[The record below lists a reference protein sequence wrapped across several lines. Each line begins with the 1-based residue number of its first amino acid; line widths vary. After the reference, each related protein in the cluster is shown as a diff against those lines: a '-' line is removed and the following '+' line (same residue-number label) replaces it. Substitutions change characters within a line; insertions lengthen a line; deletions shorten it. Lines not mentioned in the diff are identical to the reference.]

1 MFLSNLSIKRP
12 VFATVLMLA
21 LLTLGLFSYRRLA
34 IELMPD
40 VELPILTITTEFPG
54 ASPEAV
60 ERELTKKIEEAVN
73 PISGVRHVYSTSRES
88 LSSVMVEFQLQV
100 RINEAS
106 QEVRAKINAVRRE
119 LPEQIKEPVI
129 QKMDI
134 GGMPVVALAVR
145 SGTLTARDLT
155 TLVDRKVKRR
165 LENIPGVGKVRLVGA
180 SRREVNVLVDPARI
194 EAMGLGVDE
203 VIAGLAAENVNTP
216 LGRLNRLGTE
226 IPLRIS
232 GKPTLV
238 PGFESMVIGR
248 RGTHPVTLGEVATV
262 VDGIE
267 EPRSLALVNGV
278 PAVALEV
285 LKQSKANTVGVVDA
299 VKREV
304 DRLKPEL
311 PPGTEIDLVRD
322 ASVMIRD
329 SVSDVQTTL
338 IIGGFL
344 TILIVFCFLNSWR
357 STVITGLTLPISVIS
372 SFIAM
377 YFFGMTLNVMTLMAL
392 SLAIGLLIDD
402 AIVVRENIVR
412 HLEHGEDHMA
422 AARNGT
428 AEIGLAVLATSLSIM
443 AVFVPVAFM
452 KGIVGRFFFQF
463 GITVAFAVMVSLF
476 VSFTLDPMLSSRW
489 VDPDVERKGKR
500 HAVARV
506 LDRFNAWFDRTA
518 DRYKALVGWA
528 LDRRKLVLGVAAA
541 AFALGLGLFALLE
554 AEFFPTFDRGEF
566 MVRFKTAP
574 DASIEETKGRLRVVL
589 GELKGISE
597 IEHTYAAIA
606 AGESD
611 TVRNATVYVKLK
623 ETSERK
629 RNQYAVMRDV
639 RARLAGIPGLIPSV
653 EEDPDNFQKPFI
665 VLVRGEEIPKLKEYA
680 ASLKRA
686 LYGIRGIVDLEATL
700 EQDLPEYRLT
710 VDRERARDAG
720 LGTDALVRTVSA
732 LVGGQIVS
740 TYEDEAGEAVNV
752 RVRLPEGL
760 REDVRQVGELRIAVS
775 GPSGAALVPIAD
787 LVRPERTVSPS
798 EISRQDLSR
807 QVVLSGNLD
816 RLPLGTAAESALREA
831 AKIAMSPG
839 YRVVMSGDTEIM
851 EESFGYLAEA
861 LVLAIVFVYLIL
873 AAQFESF
880 IDPLAIMLSLPLSI
894 VGMAGMLVLTR
905 DTVSI
910 MSLIG
915 LILLM
920 GLVTKNAILLV
931 DYTKVLRRRGLDRRT
946 ALITAGRTRLRPI
959 LMTTLAMI
967 FGMLP
972 LALAIGQG
980 AEMRAPMAR
989 AVIGGLVTS
998 TLLTLVVVP
1007 VVYTLLDD
1015 FAERLRRRWAKA
1027 NAVAVDEGARATGA
1041 APAAVPPAAKAVV
1054 LLALLLP
1061 SLAARG
1067 ETPVLPITL
1076 DEAVRLVQEKN
1087 RDIQKAKAYQEW
1099 VRGKYIEERAGAL
1112 PKLSLLGA
1120 GVRSW
1125 DESYRVIFGD
1135 FYPPGQ
1141 SVATADVTLTQAL
1154 FTWGQ
1159 VGAAI
1164 RAAKGGMAAAE
1175 DQLDSARQAAIR
1187 DVTAAF
1193 YDVLLARRIE
1203 GIARENLAQRE
1214 RHLAEAKNR
1223 QLLGT
1228 ATDYDVLA
1236 AEVGV
1241 ENARPAVIRSVNRVL
1256 TARETLRLVLADERR
1271 ELDARGTLDAEVTDP
1286 PPYEEVLQRALERRP
1301 DLKALRQ
1308 RVEVYREFV
1317 KIQAAGNKPRLDLR
1331 AGAGWKWLDA
1341 SGVTGDGK
1349 TWNAG
1354 VFLSFP
1360 FFDGLATQGKVIE
1373 AKSDVTN
1380 SETDLSK
1387 AEDGVRLE
1395 VRTAFDSVRESA
1407 LIVRALTG
1415 TVAQARRLLQMSEKG
1430 FEYGVKT
1437 RLEVDDAQLAV
1448 VQAEGN
1454 LATAT
1459 RDHLVAWV
1467 TLRYVQGLL

>member
-60 ERELTKKIEEAVN
+60 ERELTKRIEEAVN

-145 SGTLTARDLT
+145 SDTLTPRDLT

-194 EAMGLGVDE
+194 DAMGLGVDE

-216 LGRLNRLGTE
+216 LGRLKRLGTE
-226 IPLRIS
+226 IPIRIS
-232 GKPTLV
+232 GKPALV

-248 RGTHPVTLGEVATV
+248 RGNHPVTLGEVATV

-299 VKREV
+299 VKDEV
-304 DRLKPEL
+304 ERLKPEL

-338 IIGGFL
+338 IIGGLL

-377 YFFGMTLNVMTLMAL
+377 YFLGMTLNVMTLMAL

-463 GITVAFAVMVSLF
+463 GMTVAFAVLVSLF

-489 VDPDVERKGKR
+489 VDPDVERKGRR

-506 LDRFNAWFDRTA
+506 LDRFNGWFDRTA

-528 LDRRKLVLGVAAA
+528 LDRRRLVLGVATA
-541 AFALGLGLFALLE
+541 AFVAGLGLFALLE
-554 AEFFPTFDRGEF
+554 SEFFPAFDRGEF
-566 MVRFKTAP
+566 LIRFKTAP

-623 ETSERK
+623 ETSARK

-639 RARLAGIPGLIPSV
+639 RSRLAGIPGLIPSV
-653 EEDPDNFQKPFI
+653 EEDPDNFQKPFM

-680 ASLKRA
+680 AGLKRA
-686 LYGIRGIVDLEATL
+686 LYGVGGIVDLEATL
-700 EQDLPEYRLT
+700 EQDLPEYRLS

-720 LGTDALVRTVSA
+720 LGTDALVRTVGA

-760 REDVRQVGELRIAVS
+760 REDVRQVGALRIAVS
-775 GPSGAALVPIAD
+775 GPSGPALVPIAD
-787 LVRPERTVSPS
+787 LVTPERTVSPS

-807 QVVLSGNLD
+807 QVVISGNLD
-816 RLPLGTAAESALREA
+816 RLPLGTAADAALREA
-831 AKIAMSPG
+831 AKIPMSPG

-851 EESFGYLAEA
+851 AESFGYLAEA

-931 DYTKVLRRRGLDRRT
+931 DYTKVLRRRGMDRRT
-946 ALITAGRTRLRPI
+946 AVITAGRTRLRPI

-1007 VVYTLLDD
+1007 VVYALLDD
-1015 FAERLRRRWAKA
+1015 LAEWLHRRWAKA
-1027 NAVAVDEGARATGA
+1027 NALAADEPGRA
-1041 APAAVPPAAKAVV
+1041 AAVPPAARAV
-1054 LLALLLP
+1054 LLGALLLP
-1061 SLAARG
+1061 AVAARA
-1067 ETPVLPITL
+1067 EVPAVPITL
-1076 DEAVRLVQEKN
+1076 DEAVRLVKEKN
-1087 RDIQKAKAYQEW
+1087 RDIQKAKSYQDW
-1099 VRGKYIEERAGAL
+1099 VRGKYVEERAGAL
-1112 PKLSLLGA
+1112 PTFTVLG
-1120 GVRSW
+1120 GGLRSW

-1141 SVATADVTLTQAL
+1141 SVATADVNVTQAL
-1154 FTWGQ
+1154 YTWGQ

-1164 RAAKGGMAAAE
+1164 RAAKSGLAAADE
-1175 DQLDSARQAAIR
+1175 QLDATRQGAIR

-1214 RHLAEAKNR
+1214 RHLAEARNR
-1223 QLLGT
+1223 QVLGT

-1271 ELDARGTLDAEVTDP
+1271 ELDAKGELDTEVTDP
-1286 PPYEEVLQRALERRP
+1286 PPYEEALRTAFDRRP
-1301 DLKALRQ
+1301 DLKALKR
-1308 RVEVYREFV
+1308 RVEVFREFV
-1317 KIQAAGNKPRLDLR
+1317 RIQSAGDKPRLDFR

-1341 SGVTGDGK
+1341 GGLTGDGK

-1354 VFLSFP
+1354 VFLKFP
-1360 FFDGLATQGKVIE
+1360 FFDGLATQGRVIE
-1373 AKSDVTN
+1373 ARSDLT
-1380 SETDLSK
+1380 SSQIELAK

-1395 VRTAFDSVRESA
+1395 VRTAVDAVRESG
-1407 LIVRALTG
+1407 LIVRALAG
-1415 TVAQARRLLQMSEKG
+1415 TVTQARRLLQMSEKG
-1430 FEYGVKT
+1430 FEFGVKT

>member
-1 MFLSNLSIKRP
+1 MFLSNLSIKKP

-145 SGTLTARDLT
+145 SGTLTPRDLT

-216 LGRLNRLGTE
+216 LGRLNRLGSE

-248 RGTHPVTLGEVATV
+248 RGSHPVTLGEVATV

-267 EPRSLALVNGV
+267 ELRSLALVNGV

-311 PPGTEIDLVRD
+311 PPGTQIEIVRD
-322 ASVMIRD
+322 ASVMIRE

-338 IIGGFL
+338 VIGGLL

-443 AVFVPVAFM
+443 SVFVPVAFM

-506 LDRFNAWFDRTA
+506 LDRFNSWFDRTA
-518 DRYKALVGWA
+518 DRYKTLVGWA
-528 LDRRKLVLGVAAA
+528 LDRRKLVLGVATA
-541 AFALGLGLFALLE
+541 AFVAGLGLFAFLE
-554 AEFFPTFDRGEF
+554 AEFFPAFDQGEF

-574 DASIEETKGRLRVVL
+574 DASIEETKGRLSVVL
-589 GELKGISE
+589 GELKAIPE

-639 RARLAGIPGLIPSV
+639 RSRLAGIPGLIPSV

-680 ASLKRA
+680 AALKKS
-686 LYGIRGIVDLEATL
+686 LYGITGIVDLEATL

-710 VDRERARDAG
+710 VDRQRARDAG
-720 LGTDALVRTVSA
+720 LGTDALVRTVGA

-740 TYEDEAGEAVNV
+740 TYEDDAGEAVNV
-752 RVRLPEGL
+752 RIRLPEGL
-760 REDVRQVGELRIAVS
+760 REDVRQVGQLRIAVS
-775 GPSGAALVPIAD
+775 GPSGDALVPIAD
-787 LVRPERTVSPS
+787 LVKAERTVSPS

-816 RLPLGTAAESALREA
+816 RLPLGTAAETALREA
-831 AKIAMSPG
+831 AKIPMSPG

-931 DYTKVLRRRGLDRRT
+931 DYTKVLRRRGMDRRS

-1015 FAERLRRRWAKA
+1015 FAEWLHRRWSKA
-1027 NAVAVDEGARATGA
+1027 NALAADSTGPVPALPPVARSI
-1041 APAAVPPAAKAVV
+1041 V

-1061 SLAARG
+1061 SLAARA
-1067 ETPVLPITL
+1067 ESPVVPITL

-1087 RDIQKAKAYQEW
+1087 RDIQKARAYQEW
-1099 VRGKYIEERAGAL
+1099 VRGKYVEERAAAL
-1112 PKLSLLGA
+1112 PSLALLGG

-1141 SVATADVTLTQAL
+1141 NLATADVNLTQAL

-1159 VGAAI
+1159 VGAGI
-1164 RAAKGGMAAAE
+1164 RAAKRGMAAADE
-1175 DQLDSARQAAIR
+1175 QLDSARQAAIR

-1203 GIARENLAQRE
+1203 KIARENLAQRE
-1214 RHLAEAKNR
+1214 RHLAEARNR

-1236 AEVGV
+1236 AEVAV
-1241 ENARPAVIRSVNRVL
+1241 ENARPAVIRSVNLVL
-1256 TARETLRLVLADERR
+1256 TARERLRLVLADERR
-1271 ELDARGTLDAEVTDP
+1271 ELDAEGTLDTEVTDP
-1286 PPYEEVLQRALERRP
+1286 PPYEDALRTAIERRP

-1308 RVEVYREFV
+1308 RVEVFREFV

-1341 SGVTGDGK
+1341 SGLTGDGK

-1354 VFLSFP
+1354 LYMSFP

-1373 AKSDVTN
+1373 AKSDVST
-1380 SETDLSK
+1380 SQIDLAK

-1395 VRTAFDSVRESA
+1395 VRTAVDSVRESA

-1415 TVAQARRLLQMSEKG
+1415 TVSQARRLLQMSEKG
-1430 FEYGVKT
+1430 FEFGVKT

>member
-60 ERELTKKIEEAVN
+60 EREVTKKIEEAVN

-145 SGTLTARDLT
+145 SGTLTPRDLT

-165 LENIPGVGKVRLVGA
+165 LENIAGVGKVRLVGA

-216 LGRLNRLGTE
+216 LGRLNRQGIE
-226 IPLRIS
+226 IPLRIA
-232 GKPTLV
+232 GKPALV
-238 PGFESMVIGR
+238 PGFTSMVIGR
-248 RGTHPVTLGEVATV
+248 RGGHPVTLGEVATI

-267 EPRSLALVNGV
+267 ESRSLALVNGV

-304 DRLKPEL
+304 ERLKPEL
-311 PPGTEIDLVRD
+311 PPGTQIDLVRD
-322 ASVMIRD
+322 ASMMIRD
-329 SVSDVQTTL
+329 SVADVQTTL

-463 GITVAFAVMVSLF
+463 GITVAFAVLVSLF

-518 DRYKALVGWA
+518 DRYKALIGWA
-528 LDRRKLVLGVAAA
+528 LDRRRLVLGVATA
-541 AFALGLGLFALLE
+541 AFFAGLGLFALLE
-554 AEFFPTFDRGEF
+554 SEFFPAFDRGEF
-566 MVRFKTAP
+566 IVRFKTAP

-589 GELKGISE
+589 GELKGLPE
-597 IEHTYAAIA
+597 VEHTYAAIA

-611 TVRNATVYVKLK
+611 TVRNATVFVKLK
-623 ETSERK
+623 EKSERS
-629 RNQYAVMRDV
+629 RNQHAVMRDV
-639 RARLAGIPGLIPSV
+639 RARLAGIPGVIPSV

-680 ASLKRA
+680 AALKKT

-710 VDRERARDAG
+710 VDRSRARDAG
-720 LGTDALVRTVSA
+720 LGTDALAGTVSA

-760 REDVRQVGELRIAVS
+760 REDVRQVGDLRLSVT
-775 GPSGAALVPIAD
+775 GTSGAGLVPVAD
-787 LVRPERTVSPS
+787 LVRVERTVSPS

-831 AKIAMSPG
+831 SKIPMSPG

-851 EESFGYLAEA
+851 AESFGYLGEA

-931 DYTKVLRRRGLDRRT
+931 DYTKVLRRRGMDRRT

-972 LALAIGQG
+972 LALALGQG

-1015 FAERLRRRWAKA
+1015 FAEWLHRRWAKA
-1027 NAVAVDEGARATGA
+1027 NAL
-1041 APAAVPPAAKAVV
+1041 V

-1061 SLAARG
+1061 SLAARP
-1067 ETPVLPITL
+1067 ETPVVPITL

-1087 RDIQKAKAYQEW
+1087 RDIQKARAYQEW

-1112 PKLSLLGA
+1112 PKVGA
-1120 GVRSW
+1120 NATGMRSW

-1141 SVATADVTLTQAL
+1141 SVATADVNLTQAL

-1159 VGAAI
+1159 VGAGI
-1164 RAAKGGMAAAE
+1164 RAAKRGMAAAD

-1214 RHLAEAKNR
+1214 RHLAEARNR

-1241 ENARPAVIRSVNRVL
+1241 ENARPAVIRAANLIL
-1256 TARETLRLVLADERR
+1256 TARERLRLVLADERPG
-1271 ELDARGTLDAEVTDP
+1271 LDAEGKLETEVTDP
-1286 PPYEEVLQRALERRP
+1286 PPYEEILRTALERRP

-1317 KIQAAGNKPRLDLR
+1317 KIQGAGDKPRLDLK

-1341 SGVTGDGK
+1341 SGMTGDGK

-1354 VFLSFP
+1354 LYLSFP
-1360 FFDGLATQGKVIE
+1360 FFDGLATKGRVLE
-1373 AKSDVTN
+1373 AKSDLRTG
-1380 SETDLSK
+1380 EIDLAK

-1395 VRTAFDSVRESA
+1395 VRTAVDSVRESA
-1407 LIVRALTG
+1407 LIVRALSG
-1415 TVAQARRLLQMSEKG
+1415 TVTQARRLLQMSEKG
-1430 FEYGVKT
+1430 FEFGVKT
-1437 RLEVDDAQLAV
+1437 RLEVDDALLAV

>member
-40 VELPILTITTEFPG
+40 VEFPILTITTEFPG

-88 LSSVMVEFQLQV
+88 LSSVMVEFHLHV
-100 RINEAS
+100 RINDAS
-106 QEVRAKINAVRRE
+106 QEVRAKINAARRE

-134 GGMPVVALAVR
+134 GGMPIVALAVR
-145 SGTLTARDLT
+145 SGTLNARDLT

-180 SRREVNVLVDPARI
+180 SRREVNVLVDPSRL
-194 EAMGLGVDE
+194 EAMGMGVDE
-203 VIAGLAAENVNTP
+203 VIAGLAGENVNTP
-216 LGRLNRLGTE
+216 LGRLNREGTE
-226 IPLRIS
+226 VPVRIS
-232 GKPTLV
+232 GKPALV
-238 PGFESMVIGR
+238 PGFESMVIGI
-248 RGTHPVTLGEVATV
+248 RGEHPVTLGEVATV

-285 LKQSKANTVGVVDA
+285 LKQSKANTVEVVDT
-299 VKREV
+299 VRREV
-304 DRLKPEL
+304 ERLKAEL
-311 PPGTEIDLVRD
+311 PPGTGIDVVRD
-322 ASVMIRD
+322 ASVMIRE
-329 SVSDVQTTL
+329 SVADVQTTL
-338 IIGGFL
+338 VIGGVL

-357 STVITGLTLPISVIS
+357 STVITGLTLPISVVS
-372 SFIAM
+372 SFISM
-377 YFFGMTLNVMTLMAL
+377 YFLGMTLNVMTLMAL

-412 HLEHGEDHMA
+412 HLEHGEDHMT

-428 AEIGLAVLATSLSIM
+428 AEIGLAVLSTSLSIM

-463 GITVAFAVMVSLF
+463 GITVAFAVAVSLF

-489 VDPDVERKGKR
+489 VDPDVERTGKR

-506 LDRFNAWFDRTA
+506 LDRFNGWFDRTA

-528 LDRRKLVLGVAAA
+528 LDRRKLVLGVATG
-541 AFALGLGLFALLE
+541 AFVAGLGLFALLE
-554 AEFFPTFDRGEF
+554 SEFFPAFDRGEF
-566 MVRFKTAP
+566 LVRLKTAP
-574 DASIEETKGRLRVVL
+574 DASIGETRGRLGEVL
-589 GELKGISE
+589 GILKALPEVG
-597 IEHTYAAIA
+597 HTYAAIA

-623 ETSERK
+623 EKSERK
-629 RNQYAVMRDV
+629 RDQYAVMREI
-639 RARLAGIPGLIPSV
+639 RAQLGRIPGLIPSI

-665 VLVRGEEIPKLKEYA
+665 LLVRGEEIPKLKEYA
-680 ASLKRA
+680 AAVKRV
-686 LYGIRGIVDLEATL
+686 LYRIRGIVDLEATL

-710 VDRERARDAG
+710 VDRSRARDAG
-720 LGTDALVRTVSA
+720 LGTDALVRTVGA
-732 LVGGQIVS
+732 LIGGQIVS
-740 TYEDEAGEAVNV
+740 TYEDETGEAVNV
-752 RVRLPEGL
+752 RVRLPESL
-760 REDVRQVGELRIAVS
+760 REDVRQIGELRISV
-775 GPSGAALVPIAD
+775 PGAAGTALVPIAD
-787 LVRPERTVSPS
+787 LVSVERTVSPS

-816 RLPLGTAAESALREA
+816 GLPLGTAAETALRA
-831 AKIAMSPG
+831 AAAVPMTPG

-851 EESFGYLAEA
+851 AESFGYLGEA

-905 DTVSI
+905 DTISI

-931 DYTKVLRRRGLDRRT
+931 DYTKVLRRRGLPRRE

-959 LMTTLAMI
+959 LMTTFAMI

-1015 FAERLRRRWAKA
+1015 FAEWLHRRWARA
-1027 NAVAVDEGARATGA
+1027 NAVAADAARR
-1041 APAAVPPAAKAVV
+1041 PAAVPPAAKAVF
-1054 LLALLLP
+1054 LLGLLVP
-1061 SLAARG
+1061 AAAART
-1067 ETPVLPITL
+1067 EAPTVPITL
-1076 DEAVRLVQEKN
+1076 EEAIRLVQEKN
-1087 RDIQKAKAYQEW
+1087 RDVQKARSYQDW

-1112 PKLSLLGA
+1112 PHLSLQGG

-1125 DESYRVIFGD
+1125 DESFRVIFGD

-1141 SVATADVTLTQAL
+1141 SVGTAELNLSQSL

-1164 RAAKGGMAAAE
+1164 RAAKAGMSAAD
-1175 DQLDSARQAAIR
+1175 DQLESVRQAAVR

-1203 GIARENLAQRE
+1203 GIARENLAQRG

-1223 QLLGT
+1223 QRLGT

-1236 AEVGV
+1236 AEVAL

-1256 TARETLRLVLADERR
+1256 TAREQFRLVLADERR
-1271 ELDARGTLDAEVTDP
+1271 ELDAAGTLDAEVSEP
-1286 PPYEEVLQRALERRP
+1286 PPLEEVLQTAFERRP
-1301 DLKALRQ
+1301 DLMALRH
-1308 RVEVYREFV
+1308 RVGVFGEFV
-1317 KIQAAGNKPRLDLR
+1317 KIQSAGDKPRLDFR
-1331 AGAGWKWLDA
+1331 GGAGWKWIDA
-1341 SGVTGDGK
+1341 SGLSGDGK

-1354 VFLSFP
+1354 LYLSFP
-1360 FFDGLATQGKVIE
+1360 FFDGLATKGKVIE
-1373 AKSDVTN
+1373 AKSDLKTSQV
-1380 SETDLSK
+1380 DLSK
-1387 AEDGVRLE
+1387 AEDAVRLE
-1395 VRTAFDSVRESA
+1395 VRTAVDAVKESA
-1407 LIVRALTG
+1407 LIVRALAG
-1415 TVAQARRLLQMSEKG
+1415 TVAQARRLLEMAEKG

-1437 RLEVDDAQLAV
+1437 RLEVDDAQLSV

-1459 RDHLVAWV
+1459 RDHLVARV